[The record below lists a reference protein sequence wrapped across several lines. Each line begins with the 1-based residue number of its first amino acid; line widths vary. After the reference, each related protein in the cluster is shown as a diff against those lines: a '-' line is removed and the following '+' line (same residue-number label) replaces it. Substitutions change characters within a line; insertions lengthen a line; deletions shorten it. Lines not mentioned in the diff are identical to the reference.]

1 MELNEDAQNT
11 NQFHGG
17 KKDHLPKKE
26 EEEEGSGIRPCPR
39 KKPLLHNS

>member
-17 KKDHLPKKE
+17 KDHLPKKE
-26 EEEEGSGIRPCPR
+26 EEEGSGISPCPR